1 MHDMTTRLKAK
12 LGIAPIAWSNDDLP
26 QLGGDTPLETCLSES
41 RLAGFSGVETGGK
54 FPKSSAELGPL
65 LQEHG
70 LRLASGWYSGTVL
83 DSDLESERAK
93 ALPQLTMFRE
103 LGAACIVYGETA
115 GTIQNRQDV
124 PLARRRVIDDDAM
137 RAYGRKL
144 TAFAEF
150 CAESGVPLAFHHHMG
165 TVVESEHDIDRLMA
179 STGQAVHLL
188 FDTGH
193 LTFAGADPVA
203 VLDKHGGRVAHV
215 HAKDVRS
222 AVLKGLSW
230 NSDSFLDAVLE
241 GVYTVPGDGSIDF
254 AAIVG
259 RLASIGYEGWFVV
272 EAEQDPLK
280 APPLEYAR
288 IGHRALST
296 YLRNAGYQVLEYPE
310 IQAKSAAVHPA
321 SGD

>member
-1 MHDMTTRLKAK
+1 MARCRVNKQVSALEISTMPLKAK

-26 QLGGDTPLETCLSES
+26 QLGDDTPLETCLHEV

-54 FPKSSAELGPL
+54 FPKTSAELAPL
-65 LQEHG
+65 LQKHG
-70 LRLASGWYSGTVL
+70 LNLASGWYSGTVL
-83 DSDLESERAK
+83 DSDLESEKRK

-124 PLARRRVIDDDAM
+124 PLSKRRVLTDDAM

-165 TVVESEHDIDRLMA
+165 TAVESEHDIDRLMV
-179 STGQAVHLL
+179 STGPAVRLL

-193 LTFAGADPVA
+193 LMFAGADPLA
-203 VLDKHGGRVAHV
+203 VLERHGHRIVHA
-215 HAKDVRS
+215 HAKDVRRS
-222 AVLKGLSW
+222 VLESLSRD
-230 NSDSFLDAVLE
+230 SDSFLDAVLK
-241 GVYTVPGDGSIDF
+241 GAFTVPGDGSIDF
-254 AAIVG
+254 GAVVE

-272 EAEQDPLK
+272 EAEQDPVK

-288 IGHRALST
+288 IGHRALSAA
-296 YLRNAGYQVLEYPE
+296 LAGAGYQV
-310 IQAKSAAVHPA
+310 
-321 SGD
+321 

>member
-1 MHDMTTRLKAK
+1 MRLKAK

-65 LQEHG
+65 LQAHG
-70 LRLASGWYSGTVL
+70 LGLASGWYSGTVL
-83 DSDLESERAK
+83 DSDLESEKAK

-124 PLARRRVIDDDAM
+124 PLARRRIIDDGAM

-165 TVVESEHDIDRLMA
+165 TVVESEHDVDRLMA

-193 LTFAGADPVA
+193 LTFAGADPMA
-203 VLDKHGGRVAHV
+203 VLEKHGRRVVHV
-215 HAKDVRS
+215 HAKDVRG
-222 AVLKGLSW
+222 AVLKNLSW
-230 NSDSFLDAVLE
+230 NSDSFLDAVLK

-254 AAIVG
+254 AAIVS

-288 IGHRALST
+288 IGHRALSAD
-296 YLRNAGYQVLEYPE
+296 LRNAGYQVLEHPGIE
-310 IQAKSAAVHPA
+310 TEHAATNPA